1 MPKGDHI
8 LVSDELAD
16 WIADNADD
24 PERVG
29 RMMVAAVRHWT
40 SGGQDAGDIP
50 DDLAEVAGVFLGQLD
65 RFRGAVAAQGGMTA
79 EERREYNRRRQAN
92 LRARKAGRPEPFPGL
107 LPVASVANATRA
119 TRATNATR
127 ATSATSATPCDTRD
141 NPTQGNASQITCAS
155 APAREGGERF
165 APLSREEARAVGA
178 AAGLPAA
185 EVDAWW
191 DYYESLDWAPSAK
204 AGPNA
209 RMSRDAAIASLRKWQ
224 RNRAVFGDSGRPRRG
239 AAARP
244 ASAIRDLAETTD
256 AEKAESEM
264 KYGF

>member
-127 ATSATSATPCDTRD
+127 ATS
-141 NPTQGNASQITCAS
+141 PT
-155 APAREGGERF
+155 
-165 APLSREEARAVGA
+165 
-178 AAGLPAA
+178 
-185 EVDAWW
+185 
-191 DYYESLDWAPSAK
+191 
-204 AGPNA
+204 
-209 RMSRDAAIASLRKWQ
+209 
-224 RNRAVFGDSGRPRRG
+224 
-239 AAARP
+239 
-244 ASAIRDLAETTD
+244 
-256 AEKAESEM
+256 
-264 KYGF
+264 